1 VADLGASRTAAS
13 SSKLAMP
20 VGGQIIRPYS
30 KGKNDGVDIGASAG
44 ASVAAAGDG
53 TVAAITKNTEGVP
66 IVVIRHADNLL
77 TVYGGIDGVT
87 VAKGATVKRG
97 QPIAKVRT
105 GNPAFVHFEVRQ
117 GFDSVDPMKYLQ

>member
-1 VADLGASRTAAS
+1 
-13 SSKLAMP
+13 M
-20 VGGQIIRPYS
+20 
-30 KGKNDGVDIGASAG
+30 DI
-44 ASVAAAGDG
+44 SVFGLG

-97 QPIAKVRT
+97 QSIAKVRT